1 MYICIFKSS
10 NNTPTPY
17 GVTFS
22 NNENAIDVVFNNSST
37 IDNTTESAN
46 NKDNTVEVAF
56 NDN

>member
-10 NNTPTPY
+10 NNTPTPNN
-17 GVTFS
+17 VTFS
-22 NNENAIDVVFNNSST
+22 NNENAIDVVFNDNST

-56 NDN
+56 NNN